1 MATQNQREL
10 PADLA
15 RGRERLAAWR
25 RTKKPRSRIPEALWE
40 MAVKL
45 AAKHGVH
52 RTSRTLKLDYY
63 SLKKRALA
71 AAVRTET
78 QDETRAEAKPSSFVE
93 LPSAFAPIHECGL
106 PAVLGP
112 VPECVIEL
120 EDCAGSWRVH
130 LKGYRAADIAAIGR
144 SLRGSD

>member
-1 MATQNQREL
+1 MAKQNQHEL

-15 RGRERLAAWR
+15 RGRDRLAAWR
-25 RTKKPRSRIPEALWE
+25 ATKKPRSRIPEALWE

-52 RTSRTLKLDYY
+52 RTARTLKLDYY
-63 SLKKRALA
+63 SLKKRTLA
-71 AAVRTET
+71 AAVRAET

-93 LPSAFAPIHECGL
+93 LHACELPSAFAPV
-106 PAVLGP
+106 A
-112 VPECVIEL
+112 ECVIEL
-120 EDCAGSWRVH
+120 EDNAGTWRVH

-144 SLRGSD
+144 SLRGCD

>member
-1 MATQNQREL
+1 MAKENQHEL

-15 RGRERLAAWR
+15 RGRDRLAAWR
-25 RTKKPRSRIPEALWE
+25 RTKAPRSRIPEALWE

-63 SLKKRALA
+63 SLKKRVLA
-71 AAVRTET
+71 AAVDAET
-78 QDETRAEAKPSSFVE
+78 QDETRVEAKHSSFVE
-93 LPSAFAPIHECGL
+93 LPSAFAPVHECEL
-106 PAVLGP
+106 PTVLGP

-120 EDCAGSWRVH
+120 KNDVGSWRVH

-144 SLRGSD
+144 SLRGTD